1 MKYKKI
7 GALAAALAL
16 SIGSL
21 SIATAAHAGGSDSPT
36 PYTVTVTGVQ
46 LPDGDSFRAH
56 GHINWR
62 TTLGSGGMHFDPNNG
77 HPGGAFIGQS
87 FFPIELAPG
96 ECITWV
102 QISHYNEHFGEGG
115 QAPVCAPEEEQPP
128 VKPEQPKPVV
138 GSETRASDPECVT
151 PLDGTALV
159 VTEGRDWSEG
169 WAWSEASA
177 EWVPTE
183 RVYTDWVVLSSDLV
197 ELDEC
202 ATPIPPTPTEPP
214 ATERPATP
222 PSAPELAATG
232 SQHALMLWV
241 AGAGL
246 LALAGAVLAAARV
259 RAKR

>member
-1 MKYKKI
+1 MKFKKI
-7 GALAAALAL
+7 GALAAVVAL

-46 LPDGDSFRAH
+46 LPEGDTFRAH

-87 FFPIELAPG
+87 FFPISLQPG

-115 QAPVCAPEEEQPP
+115 QEPVCAPGEEQPP
-128 VKPEQPKPVV
+128 VKPERPEPVT
-138 GSETRASDPECVT
+138 GAETRVLDPVCVV
-151 PLDGTALV
+151 PLDGTAEV
-159 VTEGRDWSEG
+159 VTERRDWSEG
-169 WAWSEASA
+169 WVWNEQRW
-177 EWVPTE
+177 EWVPVE
-183 RVYTDWVVLSSDLV
+183 RVYTEWELVGSVLV

-202 ATPIPPTPTEPP
+202 AALVPPVTPVPEQPV
-214 ATERPATP
+214 TP
-222 PSAPELAATG
+222 PETPKLVTTGAESVVPFAVAAG
-232 SQHALMLWV
+232 
-241 AGAGL
+241 GL
-246 LALAGAVLAAARV
+246 LALASVLLAAGRV
-259 RAKR
+259 RAQR